1 MNEATNLFILFISYT
16 LTVYLTTL
24 LVFRIVEW

>member
-1 MNEATNLFILFISYT
+1 MNDATNLFILFISYS

-24 LVFRIVEW
+24 LVARIVE